1 MPSLVWNLAPDQLTL
16 FSRTPSVDALLVH
29 NLANLQCVLL
39 GLDSLADVDV
49 VDTARVPDAD
59 VALATDAVV
68 KEVADLFGG
77 FAGDARYAYLPASLI
92 LYDFTIAEGQALVFC
107 DIADGA
113 DIDSTI
119 GSVLHNNSPLF
130 IKQFV

>member
-16 FSRTPSVDALLVH
+16 FSGTPSVDALLVH
-29 NLANLQCVLL
+29 DLADYQSIFL
-39 GLDSLADVDV
+39 GLDSLADVDI

-59 VALATDAVV
+59 VALAADAVV
-68 KEVADLFGG
+68 EEVADLFGG
-77 FAGDARYAYLPASLI
+77 FAGDARYADLPACLI
-92 LYDFTIAEGQALVFC
+92 FHDFTIAEGESLVIF

-113 DIDSTI
+113 DIDSSV

-130 IKQFV
+130 VKQFV

>member
-59 VALATDAVV
+59 VALAAEAMVEEGRKIERILGNNTYIKIPTVPEGLRAMQI
-68 KEVADLFGG
+68 F
-77 FAGDARYAYLPASLI
+77 LPWAI
-92 LYDFTIAEGQALVFC
+92 I
-107 DIADGA
+107 
-113 DIDSTI
+113 
-119 GSVLHNNSPLF
+119 
-130 IKQFV
+130 